1 MYSKN
6 LLSSTRN
13 WASFEISLQTYRRRI
28 YVWSND
34 VTLNHMPYVFLYVII
49 LKRVSLWRVKT
60 LSIVSSSPKL
70 PRSFYEIWRET
81 EAILKVM
88 RGRERLILQVDGDFL
103 LSWMQM
109 AVSIGKG
116 RYYKLFAGNSPPKR
130 LLIEDINEPG
140 LLSDEYVQGLCNTAW
155 IKPTID
161 RIIPNF
167 CHKCDLQGW
176 CDRRFFKTGR
186 SALALFVSFPSH

>member
-6 LLSSTRN
+6 LFSSTRN

-34 VTLNHMPYVFLYVII
+34 VTLNHMPYLFLYVII
-49 LKRVSLWRVKT
+49 LKRVSSWRVKT

-88 RGRERLILQVDGDFL
+88 RGRERLILQVDGDDRA
-103 LSWMQM
+103 Q
-109 AVSIGKG
+109 K
-116 RYYKLFAGNSPPKR
+116 PPDMR
-130 LLIEDINEPG
+130 
-140 LLSDEYVQGLCNTAW
+140 T
-155 IKPTID
+155 
-161 RIIPNF
+161 R
-167 CHKCDLQGW
+167 
-176 CDRRFFKTGR
+176 
-186 SALALFVSFPSH
+186 ALATVSCIPAFRFSKWRRTNQNLTRHCGRCQAAVLALRIFQHR